1 MSEDILSCH
10 SRGWWYHFTVD
21 RAQRCCSTPCNV
33 QDNPKQQRMIWP
45 RVSRVSIKVEKLEKT
60 ELAAQKR
67 LGPGK
72 RAASIQPN
80 SHHRTPE
87 KFRNW
92 RHPAPLKAKGRVPI
106 KIRVF
111 NPKTLLSRLTQ
122 LVN

>member
-1 MSEDILSCH
+1 
-10 SRGWWYHFTVD
+10 
-21 RAQRCCSTPCNV
+21 
-33 QDNPKQQRMIWP
+33 MIWS

-60 ELAAQKR
+60 ELAAQKS
-67 LGPGK
+67 LGPGQ

-80 SHHRTPE
+80 SYHRTLE

-92 RHPAPLKAKGRVPI
+92 RHPAPLKDKGRVPI

-111 NPKTLLSRLTQ
+111 NSKILLSQLTQ